1 MIHNLKAE
9 GLNITEIGR
18 RLGLDRKTVRKYLHA
33 EINDPQ
39 ARQRQCKPSKLDR
52 YKNYLLERLKAYP
65 QLCSTRLLREIQQR
79 GYDGGYTIL
88 GDYLRSVRPLAEMN
102 FEIRYETP
110 PGRQAQ
116 VDFAMFQTHF
126 KDPSEV
132 LRRIW
137 LFTMVLSHSRYLWG
151 QFCENQNLHTVLR
164 MHMRAFEAFGGVPR
178 EVLYDRM
185 KTAVIGEDLHGEV
198 VYNQTLSSLLHHY
211 GAVPRACAAYR
222 PQTKGKVERVFRY
235 VRQSFFMGSSFCN
248 LTHLNE
254 CFAQWLDEVAN
265 VRCHGSTRRHVDQA
279 FAQEQAHLTPLP
291 IVSFRALLAL
301 ERKVNKDGMICFDG
315 NQYSVPDGTR
325 SRILEVQALPFE
337 VRIVDAGQVIACHE
351 IPDGKG
357 NQVLDPSHRK
367 ARPLAVVLNDL
378 QSSSHPAQRPL
389 DFYDAVGRRLASTS
403 PVLL

>member
-65 QLCSTRLLREIQQR
+65 QLNWNCSTRLLREIQQR

-126 KDPSEV
+126 KDPPEV

-151 QFCENQNLHTVLR
+151 AVLR
-164 MHMRAFEAFGGVPR
+164 KSKP
-178 EVLYDRM
+178 
-185 KTAVIGEDLHGEV
+185 
-198 VYNQTLSSLLHHY
+198 
-211 GAVPRACAAYR
+211 
-222 PQTKGKVERVFRY
+222 
-235 VRQSFFMGSSFCN
+235 
-248 LTHLNE
+248 
-254 CFAQWLDEVAN
+254 
-265 VRCHGSTRRHVDQA
+265 
-279 FAQEQAHLTPLP
+279 AH
-291 IVSFRALLAL
+291 
-301 ERKVNKDGMICFDG
+301 
-315 NQYSVPDGTR
+315 
-325 SRILEVQALPFE
+325 
-337 VRIVDAGQVIACHE
+337 
-351 IPDGKG
+351 
-357 NQVLDPSHRK
+357 
-367 ARPLAVVLNDL
+367 
-378 QSSSHPAQRPL
+378 
-389 DFYDAVGRRLASTS
+389 RLAHEGYAR
-403 PVLL
+403 L